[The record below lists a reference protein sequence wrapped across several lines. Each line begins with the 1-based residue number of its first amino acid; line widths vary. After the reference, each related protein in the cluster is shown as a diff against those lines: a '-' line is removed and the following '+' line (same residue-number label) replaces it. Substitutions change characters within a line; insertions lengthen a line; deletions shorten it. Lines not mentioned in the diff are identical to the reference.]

1 MPLSSAGL
9 THIRSGRPTE
19 ARPGS
24 SGREGEIPRG
34 VSILT
39 TQDATR
45 IGADGMSVRDGFLE
59 AESLLVGLARFRSS
73 VSP

>member
-1 MPLSSAGL
+1 M
-9 THIRSGRPTE
+9 
-19 ARPGS
+19 
-24 SGREGEIPRG
+24 
-34 VSILT
+34 SILT